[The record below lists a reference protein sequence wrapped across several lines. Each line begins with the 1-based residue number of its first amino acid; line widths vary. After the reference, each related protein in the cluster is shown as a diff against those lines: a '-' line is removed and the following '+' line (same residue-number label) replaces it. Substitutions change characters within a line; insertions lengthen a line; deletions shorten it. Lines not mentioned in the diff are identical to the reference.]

1 MASYMESI
9 GTPQMLPPPPGSFID
24 REELIQ
30 HVGEYA
36 LSQGY
41 VVTIKQSKKDK
52 VVVLGCDRG
61 GVYRNRRKHADET
74 SCEHPRKRKTGSR
87 LTNCPFELQ
96 GKKVDGLWVL
106 TVKNAS
112 HNHEA
117 LKDISEHPSA
127 RCFSEKEVLLIKE
140 MSEAGLKPRQI
151 LKRLRQSNPELL
163 STPKHVYNVKAKLR
177 QGNLTV
183 RRLKTLKPSSE
194 ETQPST
200 SEPSWRKNYP
210 LHRRKCKMLGI
221 HLNIRCPNFI
231 GGRFLDSQSSVSL
244 DVINPATQQVVSQ
257 VPLTTD
263 DEFKAAVFAA
273 KRAFRLWRNTSVTL
287 RQRIMFKFQELI
299 RRDIDKL
306 AFNIT
311 AEHGK
316 TLKDAYNEVQRGLE
330 MVDHVCGI
338 ARIQMGDFFPNIS
351 NGVDSYSIREPLG
364 ICAGICSFNFPSMIP
379 LWMFPFAISC
389 GNTFILKPSEK
400 SPGACMILAELAL
413 EAGLPNGVLNIVHGT
428 NDIVNSICGDDDIKV
443 VSIFGSDASGMHAH
457 GRCPSKGK
465 YVQANIGAK
474 NYAIVMPDANM
485 DATLNALVEAGFGAA
500 GQRCMTINTVVF
512 VGDSSSWEDKLVE
525 RAKVLKVNAGTEPGA
540 NLGPVIS
547 NQAKEWISR
556 TIQAGIDSGARLVLD
571 GREIAVSKYEMG
583 NFMGPTILAD
593 IKVDMEFHKEEI
605 LGPVLF
611 CMQAGSLDE
620 AICIVNCSKLCIGA
634 SIFTSSGAA
643 ARKFRTEIESRQVGI
658 NAVLPAPLP
667 FFLLTDSRASFTG
680 DLSVN
685 GKDILNFYT
694 QTKTVTQ
701 QWKDFPT
708 SEGTFMASTSNDP
721 LARDRDLS
729 NSNGVSLALQSKD
742 FQCSDVESLGEH
754 SRDVTNS
761 SGISPAMAVSEGS
774 SH

>member
-1 MASYMESI
+1 MDN
-9 GTPQMLPPPPGSFID
+9 TPLVHLPLLQPG
-24 REELIQ
+24 IQ
-30 HVGEYA
+30 
-36 LSQGY
+36 
-41 VVTIKQSKKDK
+41 IKQM
-52 VVVLGCDRG
+52 
-61 GVYRNRRKHADET
+61 
-74 SCEHPRKRKTGSR
+74 
-87 LTNCPFELQ
+87 
-96 GKKVDGLWVL
+96 
-106 TVKNAS
+106 
-112 HNHEA
+112 
-117 LKDISEHPSA
+117 I
-127 RCFSEKEVLLIKE
+127 
-140 MSEAGLKPRQI
+140 
-151 LKRLRQSNPELL
+151 
-163 STPKHVYNVKAKLR
+163 
-177 QGNLTV
+177 V

-194 ETQPST
+194 GTQPST

-210 LHRRKCKMLGI
+210 L
-221 HLNIRCPNFI
+221 RCPNFI
-231 GGRFLDSQSSVSL
+231 GGRFLDSQPSVSL

-273 KRAFRLWRNTSVTL
+273 KRAFRLWRDTSVTL

-311 AEHGK
+311 AEQGK

-330 MVDHVCGI
+330 MVDHVLGI
-338 ARIQMGDFFPNIS
+338 ARIHMGDFFPNIS

-364 ICAGICSFNFPSMIP
+364 ICAGICSFDFPSMIP

-400 SPGACMILAELAL
+400 SPGACMILAELAM

-457 GRCPSKGK
+457 GICPSKGK
-465 YVQANIGAK
+465 HVQANIGAK

-583 NFMGPTILAD
+583 NFIGPTILAD
-593 IKVDMEFHKEEI
+593 IKDDMEFHKEEI

-667 FFLLTDSRASFTG
+667 FFLLTDSRASFSG
-680 DLSVN
+680 DISVN
-685 GKDILNFYT
+685 GKDILNFFT
-694 QTKTVTQ
+694 QIKTVTQ

-721 LARDRDLS
+721 LARDRVPPAFDIQSSDGVSSLPVHDRDLS

-774 SH
+774 SHWALNF

>member
-1 MASYMESI
+1 MDN
-9 GTPQMLPPPPGSFID
+9 TPLVHLPLLQSG
-24 REELIQ
+24 IQ
-30 HVGEYA
+30 
-36 LSQGY
+36 
-41 VVTIKQSKKDK
+41 IKQM
-52 VVVLGCDRG
+52 
-61 GVYRNRRKHADET
+61 
-74 SCEHPRKRKTGSR
+74 
-87 LTNCPFELQ
+87 
-96 GKKVDGLWVL
+96 
-106 TVKNAS
+106 
-112 HNHEA
+112 
-117 LKDISEHPSA
+117 I
-127 RCFSEKEVLLIKE
+127 
-140 MSEAGLKPRQI
+140 
-151 LKRLRQSNPELL
+151 
-163 STPKHVYNVKAKLR
+163 
-177 QGNLTV
+177 V

-194 ETQPST
+194 GTQPST

-210 LHRRKCKMLGI
+210 L
-221 HLNIRCPNFI
+221 RCPNFI
-231 GGRFLDSQSSVSL
+231 GGRFLDSQSVSL

-273 KRAFRLWRNTSVTL
+273 KRAFQLWRNTSVTL

-311 AEHGK
+311 AEQGK
-316 TLKDAYNEVQRGLE
+316 TLKDAYSEVQRGLE

-338 ARIQMGDFFPNIS
+338 ARIQMGDFFPDIS

-400 SPGACMILAELAL
+400 SPGACMILAELAM

-443 VSIFGSDASGMHAH
+443 VSIFGSDASGMHVH
-457 GRCPSKGK
+457 GICPSKGK
-465 YVQANIGAK
+465 HVQANIGAK

-583 NFMGPTILAD
+583 NFIGPTILAD
-593 IKVDMEFHKEEI
+593 IKDDMEFHKEEI

-667 FFLLTDSRASFTG
+667 FFLLTDSRASFNG

-694 QTKTVTQ
+694 QVKTVTQ

-721 LARDRDLS
+721 LARDRVPPTFDIQSSDGVSLPVHVDRDLS

-774 SH
+774 SHWALNF

>member
-1 MASYMESI
+1 MFTMLKPSYDKE
-9 GTPQMLPPPPGSFID
+9 TLLPG
-24 REELIQ
+24 IQ
-30 HVGEYA
+30 
-36 LSQGY
+36 
-41 VVTIKQSKKDK
+41 IKQM
-52 VVVLGCDRG
+52 
-61 GVYRNRRKHADET
+61 
-74 SCEHPRKRKTGSR
+74 
-87 LTNCPFELQ
+87 
-96 GKKVDGLWVL
+96 
-106 TVKNAS
+106 
-112 HNHEA
+112 
-117 LKDISEHPSA
+117 I
-127 RCFSEKEVLLIKE
+127 
-140 MSEAGLKPRQI
+140 
-151 LKRLRQSNPELL
+151 
-163 STPKHVYNVKAKLR
+163 
-177 QGNLTV
+177 V

-194 ETQPST
+194 GTQPST

-210 LHRRKCKMLGI
+210 L
-221 HLNIRCPNFI
+221 RCPNFI
-231 GGRFLDSQSSVSL
+231 GGRFLDSQPSVSL

-273 KRAFRLWRNTSVTL
+273 KRAFRLWRDTSVTL

-311 AEHGK
+311 AEQGK

-330 MVDHVCGI
+330 MVDHVLGI
-338 ARIQMGDFFPNIS
+338 ARIHMGDFFPNIS

-364 ICAGICSFNFPSMIP
+364 ICAGICSFDFPSMIP

-400 SPGACMILAELAL
+400 SPGACMILAELAM

-457 GRCPSKGK
+457 GICPSKGK
-465 YVQANIGAK
+465 HVQANIGAK

-583 NFMGPTILAD
+583 NFIGPTILAD
-593 IKVDMEFHKEEI
+593 IKDDMEFHKEEI

-667 FFLLTDSRASFTG
+667 FFLLTDSRASFSG
-680 DLSVN
+680 DISVN
-685 GKDILNFYT
+685 GKDILNFFT
-694 QTKTVTQ
+694 QIKTVTQ

-721 LARDRDLS
+721 LARDRVPPAFDIQSSDGVSSLPVHDRDLS

-774 SH
+774 SHWALNF

>member
-1 MASYMESI
+1 MFTM
-9 GTPQMLPPPPGSFID
+9 
-24 REELIQ
+24 
-30 HVGEYA
+30 
-36 LSQGY
+36 
-41 VVTIKQSKKDK
+41 
-52 VVVLGCDRG
+52 
-61 GVYRNRRKHADET
+61 
-74 SCEHPRKRKTGSR
+74 
-87 LTNCPFELQ
+87 
-96 GKKVDGLWVL
+96 
-106 TVKNAS
+106 
-112 HNHEA
+112 
-117 LKDISEHPSA
+117 
-127 RCFSEKEVLLIKE
+127 
-140 MSEAGLKPRQI
+140 LKPSYD
-151 LKRLRQSNPELL
+151 KETLL
-163 STPKHVYNVKAKLR
+163 VEPF
-177 QGNLTV
+177 